1 MNTFPTDPKLV
12 LKAFIE
18 SMQMLTADEIDLIIE
33 NTVVKF
39 FKKGDFLLREG
50 EIAQSCYFVLK
61 GCIREY
67 YLVDG
72 EERVSNFYTE
82 GMPVNSFTS
91 YSKKL
96 ESKHFWETS
105 EDTFVTVG
113 TQQLEDEMCARIPR
127 LEQLIRQEVE
137 RNTGKAQDDFAQ
149 FMISTPEERYLNL
162 MKTRPDLLNRVPQH
176 QIASYI
182 GVKPESLSRIRKR
195 MVSTTR

>member
-1 MNTFPTDPKLV
+1 MNTDPKFV
-12 LKAFIE
+12 LQEFIT
-18 SMQMLTADEIDLIIE
+18 SMQLLTPSEVDLIIE

-67 YLVDG
+67 YIVDG
-72 EERVSNFYTE
+72 VEKVSNFYTE
-82 GMPVNSFTS
+82 AMPVNSFTS
-91 YSKKL
+91 YSKKK
-96 ESKHFWETS
+96 ESKHFWEAQ
-105 EDTFVTVG
+105 EDTYVTVG

-137 RNTGKAQDDFAQ
+137 RNTGKAQDDFAL
-149 FMISTPEERYLNL
+149 FMISTPEERYQNL
-162 MKTRPDLLNRVPQH
+162 IKTRPDLLNRVPQH

-182 GVKPESLSRIRKR
+182 GIKPESLSRIRKR
-195 MVSTTR
+195 LITNEKQS